1 MNEISRRELLRRT
14 GGAVPLLAM
23 WQLAV
28 RNGEA
33 KAQPASRQEVLAF
46 AKLSLVLTD
55 TAELSGLNGALV
67 YEYFATISAYLQSMG
82 MREALTTLLMEFSER
97 GTPEGPVTPE
107 QREFVQ
113 ELMSNP
119 DCVYHPQPP
128 VDCCKGTAAAS
139 EPQDSAGRIAEAHE
153 LICCWEQKDFGCTE
167 NVPPIVS
174 VQAVCPADYSNA
186 DLECVFAFICQDI
199 VCLWFMAAVYRDSEF
214 IVPAQTFHYGSPL
227 AYVSG
232 LVWPTVGGGT
242 HPYAQ
247 CGGEFGY
254 WTKNPEPQSSP
265 VEPC

>member
-28 RNGEA
+28 QNGEA
-33 KAQPASRQEVLAF
+33 KAQPGNREEILAF

-82 MREALTTLLMEFSER
+82 MREALVALLMEFTEQ

-107 QREFVQ
+107 QREFVH
-113 ELMSNP
+113 ELMSNSA
-119 DCVYHPQPP
+119 CVYSPPRTNGCPTTPEPCQPTGLF
-128 VDCCKGTAAAS
+128 K
-139 EPQDSAGRIAEAHE
+139 EAQE
-153 LICCWEQKDFGCTE
+153 LISGWMKQDYGCE
-167 NVPPIVS
+167 SNVPEIVS
-174 VQAVCPADYSNA
+174 VQAVCAADYAHA
-186 DLECVFAFICQDI
+186 DPKCVFAFICQDI
-199 VCLWFMAAVYRDSEF
+199 VCLWFMAAIYRDSEF
-214 IVPAQTFHYGSPL
+214 VVPAQTFHYGSAL

-254 WTKNPEPQSSP
+254 WTKNPEPQNSP